1 VGRFKRGFGGW
12 LLFLGLF
19 GGVSAAQAEA
29 PVWAIKGAKNT
40 VYLAGSVHLLRA
52 SDSRL
57 PAAFDKAYADSA
69 ALVMEIDMDDLNPME
84 AQGIMLEKGM
94 YTGDESLSEVI
105 GKARFAKL
113 EKQAGDMGIPS
124 EALERF
130 QPWMAAMTL
139 AELQLAKMGFD
150 PNSGVEKQITAH
162 AQADRKEITGFETL
176 SEQLGLLANLSQP
189 DQIKFLDLTL
199 EEMAEMKG
207 ETDDL
212 LAAWRTGNASK
223 LASILS
229 EEYGAAP
236 GLYGTLVSERNRRWI
251 PQIEKLLKSDKNY
264 MVVVGTLHIVGKNG
278 LLDLLKSDG
287 ISAKQLQ

>member
-1 VGRFKRGFGGW
+1 M
-12 LLFLGLF
+12 L
-19 GGVSAAQAEA
+19 GGVAARADA

-84 AQGIMLEKGM
+84 AQGMMLEKGI
-94 YTGDESLSEVI
+94 YAGDETLSGVL

-113 EKQAGDMGIPS
+113 DKQAGDMGIPT

-139 AELQLAKMGFD
+139 GELQLAKMGFD
-150 PNSGVEKQITAH
+150 PNSGVEKQITTH
-162 AQADRKEITGFETL
+162 AVADHKQITGFETL
-176 SEQLGLLANLSQP
+176 NEQLGLLANLSQS

-199 EEMAEMKG
+199 EEMDEMKG
-207 ETDDL
+207 ETDAL
-212 LAAWRTGNASK
+212 LAAWRIGNAAK

-229 EEYGAAP
+229 EEYGVAP
-236 GLYGTLVSERNRRWI
+236 GLYSTLVSDRNRRWV
-251 PQIEKLLKSDKNY
+251 PEIEKLLKSDQNY
-264 MVVVGTLHIVGKNG
+264 MVVVGALHIVGKGG
-278 LLDLLKSDG
+278 LLDLLKAEG
-287 ISAKQLQ
+287 FTARQLP